1 MRHFKGHIL
10 HSASDLANF
19 LDCEH
24 LTALDLLA
32 LLNPET
38 APERTPDDDETVLMQ
53 THGFAHEERYLHLL
67 RLEMDGMLPI

>member
-1 MRHFKGHIL
+1 MRIHKGHLL

-32 LLNPET
+32 LLHPEAAPART
-38 APERTPDDDETVLMQ
+38 ADGDEAQL
-53 THGFAHEERYLHLL
+53 GREIAGNRAE
-67 RLEMDGMLPI
+67 